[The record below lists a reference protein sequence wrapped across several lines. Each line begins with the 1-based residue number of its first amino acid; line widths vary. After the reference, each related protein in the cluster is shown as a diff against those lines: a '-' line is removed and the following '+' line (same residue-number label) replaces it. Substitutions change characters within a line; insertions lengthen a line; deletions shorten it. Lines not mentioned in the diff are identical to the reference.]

1 MLVNFLKSG
10 RPFILGS
17 IFFCQVTFAQQRT
30 DTTSTFNG
38 SNNTIMTPVTM
49 VADWI
54 PVAGKNDRE
63 AKLLLQGIRIKNS
76 RLLKLTVQFRGADNR
91 QLAVGGEVYFHLDD
105 GNKIKLTNIRAEQT
119 QYGRTSR
126 DSYLTGTFTM
136 SASDELSLMNKKV
149 TRIIVKHDQGS
160 VYFNLKKDEQI
171 ALQKVILLIK

>member
-1 MLVNFLKSG
+1 MLIHFLKPG
-10 RPFILGS
+10 ILFILCWMSLYPGA
-17 IFFCQVTFAQQRT
+17 CAQQRT

-49 VADWI
+49 VAEWM
-54 PVAGKNDRE
+54 PATGKGDRE

-76 RLLKLTVQFRGADNR
+76 RLLKLIVQFRGADNR
-91 QLAVGGEVYFHLDD
+91 QLAVGGEAYFHLDD
-105 GNKIKLTNIRAEQT
+105 GNKLKLTNIRAEQT

-136 SASDELSLMNKKV
+136 STSDELSLMNKKV
-149 TRIIVKHDQGS
+149 TRIIVRHDQGS